1 MEQYLWD
8 DTSTEVGGSSH
19 IAKIIKW
26 ICEIT
31 ERINEFDTT
40 WLSPSMFRIVN
51 SIVLPLLEYQDMHL
65 NQRMDQT
72 YRQGIN
78 ILHELFTHPDES
90 ILFLPVEKWQ
100 KKKET
105 IDTLISEWVNYFN
118 IYHREN
124 PPKYSNALEIRYID
138 GLFEFILIRVGD
150 IEE

>member
-8 DTSTEVGGSSH
+8 DTSTEVGGSPH

-65 NQRMDQT
+65 NQRIDQT
-72 YRQGIN
+72 WWIN
-78 ILHELFTHPDES
+78 IISSSREMT
-90 ILFLPVEKWQ
+90 
-100 KKKET
+100 KET
-105 IDTLISEWVNYFN
+105 GNYW
-118 IYHREN
+118 
-124 PPKYSNALEIRYID
+124 YID
-138 GLFEFILIRVGD
+138 IWMGKLLQYLS
-150 IEE
+150 